1 MKLIIAIVRDTDSDP
16 VSHAPTSHNFRVTG
30 VASTGG
36 FLRRGK
42 TTLLIGL
49 EDNQVEQALQLIR
62 GAVSPAG
69 ETSES
74 RAVIFVLKV
83 DRFDHF

>member
-1 MKLIIAIVRDTDSDP
+1 MKLIIAIIRDTDSEP
-16 VSHAPTSHNFRVTG
+16 VSHSLTSANFRVTG

-42 TTLLIGL
+42 TTLLIGV
-49 EDNQVEQALQLIR
+49 EDDQVESALQIIR
-62 GAVSPAG
+62 DSVSP
-69 ETSES
+69 EKEEKEQ

-83 DRFDHF
+83 DHFDHF

>member
-16 VSHAPTSHNFRVTG
+16 VSHALTSNQFRVTG

-42 TTLLIGL
+42 TTLLVGV
-49 EDNQVEQALQLIR
+49 EDDRVEQALELIR
-62 GAVSPAG
+62 TSLSPAADTA
-69 ETSES
+69 EH

-83 DRFDHF
+83 DHFDHF